1 MAESATLAQQQLV
14 PRHTGLRRVI
24 GATLSFVRD
33 YPLGSFGAFVALVLV
48 AMAIAPGVFAT
59 HDPDLNALTERYR
72 GISWSHWMGQD
83 QLGRD
88 QYSRI
93 VYGARTSIVI
103 GFGVVI
109 FTSIIGVILGSV
121 SGYAGGWFDT
131 ILQRLVDV
139 GIALPGLPFIILV
152 VTSLQLMPLVPRLVI
167 SLGVLISLGQS
178 RIIRGATLVLKQEQ
192 YVDAARALGA
202 RGRRVVGRHIVPNVV
217 PVVLVSASTLVGA
230 AVLIESS
237 LSFLGYGVQP
247 PTASWGRQ
255 LNDAREYMVRAP
267 HLAIFPGFAIFFTV
281 YAFNMLGDAIRDKID
296 PRLRGAR

>member
-1 MAESATLAQQQLV
+1 MAETAARAHEQLL
-14 PRHTGLRRVI
+14 PEYTGWKRI
-24 GATLSFVRD
+24 GRAVVSFARNF
-33 YPLGSFGAFVALVLV
+33 PLGTFGALVALLLVL
-48 AMAIAPGVFAT
+48 MAFVPGVFAN
-59 HDPDLNALTERYR
+59 HDPDLTRLTERYN
-72 GISWSHWMGQD
+72 GISSTYWMGQD

-103 GFGVVI
+103 GFGVVL
-109 FTSIIGVILGSV
+109 FTSVLGVLLGSV

-131 ILQRLVDV
+131 VLQRLVDV

-152 VTSLQLMPLVPRLVI
+152 VTSLQLMPLVPRLVL
-167 SLGVLISLGQS
+167 SLSILIALSQS
-178 RIIRGATLVLKQEQ
+178 RIIRGVTLALKQEQ
-192 YVDAARALGA
+192 YVEAARALG
-202 RGRRVVGRHIVPNVV
+202 GTGGRVVLRHIVPNVL
-217 PVVLVSASTLVGA
+217 PVILVSASTLVGA

-255 LNDAREYMVRAP
+255 LNDAREFMVRAP
-267 HLAIFPGFAIFFTV
+267 HLAVFPGLAIFFTV

>member
-1 MAESATLAQQQLV
+1 MADLATLAQHQLV
-14 PRHTGLRRVI
+14 PRHTGARRVV
-24 GATLSFVRD
+24 GATFSFIRG

-48 AMAIAPGVFAT
+48 AMAIVPGVFAT
-59 HDPDLNALTERYR
+59 HDPDLNALTERYQ
-72 GISWSHWMGQD
+72 GVSWTHWMGQD

-109 FTSIIGVILGSV
+109 FTSIVGVVMGAT

-131 ILQRLVDV
+131 VLQRLVDV

-152 VTSLQLMPLVPRLVI
+152 VTSLQLMPLVPRLVL
-167 SLGVLISLGQS
+167 SLSILISLGQS
-178 RIIRGATLVLKQEQ
+178 RIIRGAALALKQEQ

-202 RGRRVVGRHIVPNVV
+202 RGRRVVGRHIVPNVF
-217 PVVLVSASTLVGA
+217 PVVLVSASTLVGSA
-230 AVLIESS
+230 ILIESS

-255 LNDAREYMVRAP
+255 LNDAREFMVRAP
-267 HLAIFPGFAIFFTV
+267 HLAVFPGLAIFFTV

>member
-1 MAESATLAQQQLV
+1 MAETEQLL
-14 PRHTGLRRVI
+14 PEYTGWKRI
-24 GATLSFVRD
+24 GRAVVSFARNF
-33 YPLGSFGAFVALVLV
+33 PLGTFGALVALLLVL
-48 AMAIAPGVFAT
+48 MAFVPGVFAN
-59 HDPDLNALTERYR
+59 HDPDLTRLTERYN
-72 GISWSHWMGQD
+72 GISSTYWMGQD

-103 GFGVVI
+103 GFGVVL
-109 FTSIIGVILGSV
+109 FTSVLGVLLGSV

-131 ILQRLVDV
+131 VLQRLVDV

-152 VTSLQLMPLVPRLVI
+152 VTSLQLMPLVPRLVL
-167 SLGVLISLGQS
+167 SLSILIALSQS
-178 RIIRGATLVLKQEQ
+178 RIIRGVTLALKQEQ
-192 YVDAARALGA
+192 YVEAARALG
-202 RGRRVVGRHIVPNVV
+202 GTGGRVVLRHIVPNVL
-217 PVVLVSASTLVGA
+217 PVILVSASTLVGA

-255 LNDAREYMVRAP
+255 LNDAREFMVRAP
-267 HLAIFPGFAIFFTV
+267 HLAVFPGLAIFFTV